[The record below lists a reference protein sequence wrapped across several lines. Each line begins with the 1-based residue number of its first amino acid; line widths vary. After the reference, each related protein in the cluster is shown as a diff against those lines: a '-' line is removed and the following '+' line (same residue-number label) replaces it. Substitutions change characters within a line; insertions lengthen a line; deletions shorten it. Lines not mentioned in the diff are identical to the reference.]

1 MCLCLVLLNALYST
15 LGFSEG
21 SRNVLYKKRNWTKL
35 NMDPLVF
42 CDSEGR
48 QIWIYFRIYLDAVE
62 IMRYEVIII
71 R

>member
-1 MCLCLVLLNALYST
+1 
-15 LGFSEG
+15 
-21 SRNVLYKKRNWTKL
+21 
-35 NMDPLVF
+35 MDPLIF

-48 QIWIYFRIYLDAVE
+48 QILIYLDAVE